1 MLSGWDSKKRSVE
14 RGLNS
19 LQAPRMVLGDY
30 GYGVLEGHSAEN
42 WEGICKKPRGL
53 VGLEV

>member
-1 MLSGWDSKKRSVE
+1 MLSGWYSKKRSVE

-19 LQAPRMVLGDY
+19 LQAPRMVLGDC
-30 GYGVLEGHSAEN
+30 GYGVLERNSAED
-42 WEGICKKPRGL
+42 WGGICKKPRGL